1 MSPATRIEPVAEPL
15 TPMIAERMAK
25 IFPPGLPL
33 PQLYLTMARNEP
45 LFVHIVDIGLIGPT
59 GLLDRRSLVKIL
71 RETIILRTCVA
82 ARNDYEFNLHA
93 QTISERMG
101 LTQQQIEDV
110 RSPQPTAALW
120 PDDIFAAMTLVDG
133 LVQRIEVLDE
143 VYAKARAHFD
153 EPMLIEIT
161 QIVGLYTGVA
171 MLVALARPRFDRYH
185 SGPPVLARLDA
196 AP

>member
-1 MSPATRIEPVAEPL
+1 MSGAARIEPATEPL
-15 TPMIAERMAK
+15 TPTIAERMAK

-33 PQLYLTMARNEP
+33 PQLYLIMARNEP
-45 LFVHIVDIGLIGPT
+45 LFAQIVDMGLIGPT
-59 GLLDRRSLVKIL
+59 GLLDRRSMPKVL

-82 ARNDYEFNLHA
+82 ARNDYEFNLHV

-101 LTQQQIEDV
+101 LTRQQIEDV
-110 RSPQPTAALW
+110 RTPHPTAALW
-120 PDDIFAAMTLVDG
+120 PDDILAAMRLVDG

-143 VYAKARAHFD
+143 VYARARGHFD
-153 EPMLIEIT
+153 EPTLIEMT

-171 MLVALARPRFDRYH
+171 MLVALARPRFDHYQ
-185 SGPPVLARLDA
+185 SGPPVLARLEA